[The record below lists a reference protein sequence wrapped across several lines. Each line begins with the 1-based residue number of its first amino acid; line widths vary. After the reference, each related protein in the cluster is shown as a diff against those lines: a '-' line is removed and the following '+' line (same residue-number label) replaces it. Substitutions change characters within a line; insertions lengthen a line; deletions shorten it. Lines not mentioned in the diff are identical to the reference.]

1 MALEPTK
8 TSTADATET
17 GLLADL
23 RRLWAHQTAAGT
35 STGRGAGTGTP
46 DGSTLATRDGTGAG
60 TGTPTA
66 GITAGSTAPAARITA
81 AELLAARKPRR
92 CLNHTDPAEYLD
104 EPARNRPGYLRTVCR
119 RCGCFLGY
127 RPAEPEK
134 WRRTGKAS

>member
-1 MALEPTK
+1 MAVDRMPDTATPT
-8 TSTADATET
+8 AA

-23 RRLWAHQTAAGT
+23 RRLWTRQADDRTTET

-46 DGSTLATRDGTGAG
+46 DGSTLATRDGTAAETSNAG
-60 TGTPTA
+60 TDATA
-66 GITAGSTAPAARITA
+66 AGDGSTAP
-81 AELLAARKPRR
+81 AARKPRR

-134 WRRTGKAS
+134 RRRTGKAS